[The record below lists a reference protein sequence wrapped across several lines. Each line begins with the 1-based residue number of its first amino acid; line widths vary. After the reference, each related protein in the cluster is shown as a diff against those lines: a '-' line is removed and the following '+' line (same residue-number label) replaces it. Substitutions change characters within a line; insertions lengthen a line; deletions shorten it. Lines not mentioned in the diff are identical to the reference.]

1 MKTRYEITEKEFE
14 VIVKAI
20 SNVIGNPS
28 GCLSPGDTI
37 ESCSGEHCTSMCIDT
52 FTDSL
57 KRQFII
63 TKALEKYI

>member
-37 ESCSGEHCTSMCIDT
+37 TSCCGELCTSMCIDT

-57 KRQFII
+57 KKQFII
-63 TKALEKYI
+63 TKP